1 MTVPEIVT
9 VLISGPGP
17 ISFSPILSEI
27 SPAHIMEVYFKELIS
42 KDSSL
47 DKLVDDL
54 ERVVQGADDLAKS
67 LGTKLAERPDLAQRV
82 QKLREGCWRI
92 NQEVIERAQATD
104 KFVRRNPYYFMGGAV
119 LIGMLLGAKLSS
131 RK

>member
-1 MTVPEIVT
+1 
-9 VLISGPGP
+9 
-17 ISFSPILSEI
+17 
-27 SPAHIMEVYFKELIS
+27 MEVYFKELIS

-67 LGTKLAERPDLAQRV
+67 LGPKLAEHPDLAQRV
-82 QKLREGCWRI
+82 QKLREGCERI
-92 NQEVIERAQATD
+92 NQEIVERAQATD
-104 KFVRRNPYYFMGGAV
+104 RLVRKYPYFFMGGAV
-119 LIGMLLGAKLSS
+119 LLGMLLGAKICP

>member
-1 MTVPEIVT
+1 
-9 VLISGPGP
+9 
-17 ISFSPILSEI
+17 
-27 SPAHIMEVYFKELIS
+27 MEVYFKELIS

-67 LGTKLAERPDLAQRV
+67 LGPKLDEHPDLAQRV
-82 QKLREGCWRI
+82 QKLREGCERI
-92 NQEVIERAQATD
+92 NQQIIERAQATD
-104 KFVRRNPYYFMGGAV
+104 RLVRKYPYSFIGGAI
-119 LIGMLLGAKLSS
+119 LLGMFVGAKLAS